1 MSRKVC
7 KEWSF
12 VGQLLFV
19 ENLFSRSELFLERS
33 RAFVKRRWRRVMRN
47 FFFFPFYC
55 FFFFFFRWHRRSI
68 GDEFDEERT
77 VANETGSILL
87 FITY

>member
-1 MSRKVC
+1 
-7 KEWSF
+7 
-12 VGQLLFV
+12 
-19 ENLFSRSELFLERS
+19 
-33 RAFVKRRWRRVMRN
+33 MRN

-55 FFFFFFRWHRRSI
+55 FFFFFFFRWHRRSI